1 MLGMWLRSLDVIDL
15 SRSASLCGKCLCIFI
30 NNPPASCV
38 IYVSSIDLYSSQF
51 GQWFSCRTH
60 TSCIVGCVCFT
71 FNQHEQSH
79 SANNKN
85 PKPQQKLLLNEN
97 KNTNKYQSL
106 FSQSFYFNL
115 TKRCTYIFSSFLLE
129 LMLERTIRFIN
140 YLKGKKTI
148 NKLVP
153 PPKIKPYTAFQHCI

>member
-1 MLGMWLRSLDVIDL
+1 MCY
-15 SRSASLCGKCLCIFI
+15 LCFI
-30 NNPPASCV
+30 CRFIQFIVWPVAQLQDS
-38 IYVSSIDLYSSQF
+38 YQLYS
-51 GQWFSCRTH
+51 WLL
-60 TSCIVGCVCFT
+60 CVCFT
-71 FNQHEQSH
+71 FNQHEKSH

-85 PKPQQKLLLNEN
+85 PKPQQQLLLNEN

-129 LMLERTIRFIN
+129 LMLERTICFIN
-140 YLKGKKTI
+140 HLKGKKTI

-153 PPKIKPYTAFQHCI
+153 HPKIKPYTAFQHCI